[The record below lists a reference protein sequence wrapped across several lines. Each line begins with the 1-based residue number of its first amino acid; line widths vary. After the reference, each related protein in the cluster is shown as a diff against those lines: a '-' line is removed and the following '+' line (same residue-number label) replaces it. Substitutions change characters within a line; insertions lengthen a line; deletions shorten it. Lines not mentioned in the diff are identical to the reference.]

1 MFARLTASTL
11 LLLFCLTACSAPTT
25 QQDSQPAIS
34 PSTPTGSQPAAS
46 TNAIAAER
54 VVALTSLG
62 ADILHRL
69 DADKLVGIPGSRL
82 LRADA
87 RFQDLTTVSEG
98 RTPPNLE
105 KITALEPDLVIG
117 AVGFHDRTLE
127 QLEAVGIDTLAV
139 NVKSWPALAAVTQEI
154 AEAIAADPEALLAS
168 YRDMIPSTETE
179 TSPSTLVLVS
189 REPILAPTQNSWAGD
204 LLNQFN
210 VKNAIAN
217 FEGSSAFQGYAT
229 LSPEKVLA
237 EDPETIVLV
246 DAGDGAI
253 DALKSEPFWQELQA
267 VKSDRVYTFDYYGLV
282 NPGSID
288 TITQACEQLAEMI
301 SQADVQKNS

>member
-1 MFARLTASTL
+1 MFARLTTSTL
-11 LLLFCLTACSAPTT
+11 LLLFCLTACSTPTT

-34 PSTPTGSQPAAS
+34 QSTPTDSQTATSEDAMPAK
-46 TNAIAAER
+46 R

-82 LRADA
+82 LRSDS

-98 RTPPNLE
+98 RTPPDLE

-139 NVKSWPALAAVTQEI
+139 DVKNWPALAAVTQQI
-154 AEAIAADPEALLAS
+154 AEAIAADPEALLKS
-168 YRDMIPSTETE
+168 YRGMIPSAKTETNP
-179 TSPSTLVLVS
+179 TTLVLVS
-189 REPILAPTQNSWAGD
+189 REPILAPTQDSWAGD

-210 VKNAIAN
+210 VNNAIAN

-253 DALKSEPFWQELQA
+253 EALKSEPFWQELQA
-267 VKSDRVYTFDYYGLV
+267 VKSDRIYTFNYYGLV

-288 TITQACEQLAEMI
+288 TITEACEKLAELV
-301 SQADVQKNS
+301 SQTEAQNNT